1 MTGRDL
7 ILYILRNGLENEPV
21 AQNGKLIGFLTI
33 EDAAIK
39 FDVGTATIGA
49 WIELGMME
57 SVRIGDTLFIPDIYD
72 KFLKEIEH
80 DG

>member
-72 KFLKEIEH
+72 KILKEIEH

>member
-7 ILYILRNGLENEPV
+7 ILYILRNGLEDEPV
-21 AQNGKLIGFLTI
+21 AQNGKLIGFLTL

-39 FDVGTATIGA
+39 FDVGTATISA

-57 SVRIGDTLFIPDIYD
+57 GVRIGDTLFIPDIYN
-72 KFLKEIEH
+72 KFLKEDEH